1 MHVALLVIKTLL
13 LSATRVS
20 KCLTGRILKCY
31 SSLYLPSHLVQKEQ
45 TAFFL
50 MTYEEYLRSFGLF
63 NPEKRRLR
71 EKLMEVYSHLKEV
84 EALLSSPWDQRYK
97 PCKLCGAVSGEVEVG
112 YVEKVLQQDS
122 GWALEQAAQEN
133 GHDTKDWQN
142 SSSILTMHSDTWF
155 NFWVVLQGA
164 SSWSQ
169 WSLWVPSN
177 LEHSVNVKNI
187 ILSNI

>member
-45 TAFFL
+45 AAFFL

-71 EKLMEVYSHLKEV
+71 EELMEAYSHLKEV
-84 EALLSSPWDQRYK
+84 EALLSSP
-97 PCKLCGAVSGEVEVG
+97 
-112 YVEKVLQQDS
+112 
-122 GWALEQAAQEN
+122 
-133 GHDTKDWQN
+133 
-142 SSSILTMHSDTWF
+142 
-155 NFWVVLQGA
+155 
-164 SSWSQ
+164 
-169 WSLWVPSN
+169 
-177 LEHSVNVKNI
+177 
-187 ILSNI
+187 

>member
-63 NPEKRRLR
+63 NPEKRLR
-71 EKLMEVYSHLKEV
+71 EELMEAYSHLKEV
-84 EALLSSPWDQRYK
+84 EALLSSP
-97 PCKLCGAVSGEVEVG
+97 
-112 YVEKVLQQDS
+112 
-122 GWALEQAAQEN
+122 
-133 GHDTKDWQN
+133 
-142 SSSILTMHSDTWF
+142 
-155 NFWVVLQGA
+155 
-164 SSWSQ
+164 
-169 WSLWVPSN
+169 
-177 LEHSVNVKNI
+177 
-187 ILSNI
+187 